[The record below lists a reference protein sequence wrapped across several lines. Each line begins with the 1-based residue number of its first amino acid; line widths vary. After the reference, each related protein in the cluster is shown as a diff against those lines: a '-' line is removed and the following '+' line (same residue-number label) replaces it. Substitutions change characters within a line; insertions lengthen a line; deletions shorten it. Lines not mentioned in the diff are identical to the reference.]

1 MPHRNKIN
9 NEELRSNKNA
19 ITQIKHIYSKNDST
33 STINKF
39 HVCTKQVLTHPS
51 TNKEMPNN
59 NNFGARVAST

>member
-1 MPHRNKIN
+1 M
-9 NEELRSNKNA
+9 RSNKNL
-19 ITQIKHIYSKNDST
+19 IKQIQYVYSKYKNDSI

-39 HVCTKQVLTHPS
+39 HISKQVLTHPS